1 VLSETSKLK
10 LAAAGLVL
18 AVVAG
23 FGVTGAFYTRAFAES
38 VEVTVEGP
46 RAGLV
51 MDPGNKV
58 KFRGVEIGR
67 VGSVELVGDGVEIVL
82 EIDPEEFDDLP
93 ADVVAD
99 IRSTTVF
106 GAKYVELVS
115 RAGINAGELREG
127 ATLATMGVTTEVN
140 TVFDSL
146 QRVLNGVDVADLN
159 QTLTV
164 LSTTLSGRGD
174 QVAAIAQQAD
184 DYLTKLQPL
193 LPQLREDL
201 LQVARFSR
209 IAVEVSPALIAILRN
224 ATVTADTVA
233 DKRGALDQL
242 LVDLTILGGR
252 GAEVLG
258 LNADAL
264 GELVRGLNLPSET
277 LRAYSSELPCL
288 ILGLDRTRRL
298 IADVIGGTDATLRAL
313 VSVRSRLSK
322 YTAPADLPDYPTGRG
337 PNCHGLPVLS
347 QSQIPIPER
356 GTPQ

>member
-1 VLSETSKLK
+1 MRSEASKLK
-10 LAAAGLVL
+10 LGALGLVL
-18 AVVAG
+18 VVVGA
-23 FGVTGAFYTRAFAES
+23 FGVTGAFYVRAFADP
-38 VEVTVEGP
+38 VEVTVEST

-58 KFRGVEIGR
+58 KLRGVEIGR
-67 VGSVELVGDGVEIVL
+67 VGSVERVGDGVEIVL
-82 EIDPEEFDDLP
+82 EIDRSDFDGIP
-93 ADVVAD
+93 ADVAAD

-115 RAGINAGELREG
+115 RSGTGQLAEG
-127 ATLATMGVTTEVN
+127 ATLRTLGVTTEVN

-146 QRVLNGVDVADLN
+146 QRVLSGVDVADLN

-164 LSTTLSGRGD
+164 LSATLSGRGD
-174 QVAAIAQQAD
+174 QVAAIAAQAD

-201 LQVARFSR
+201 LQVARLSR
-209 IAVEVSPALIAILRN
+209 TAVEVSPALIAILRN
-224 ATVTADTVA
+224 ATVTAGTVV
-233 DKRGALDQL
+233 DERRALDRL
-242 LVDLTILGGR
+242 LVDLTLLGGR

-264 GELVRGLNLPSET
+264 GTLVRGLNLPTET
-277 LRAYSSELPCL
+277 LRAYSSELPCFL
-288 ILGLDRTRRL
+288 LGMDRTRQL

-313 VSVRSRLSK
+313 VSIRSRLSK

-337 PNCHGLPVLS
+337 PDCHGLPALS
-347 QSQIPIPER
+347 PSQVPYPER

>member
-1 VLSETSKLK
+1 VLSESNKLK
-10 LAAAGLVL
+10 LGAVALVL
-18 AVVAG
+18 TVVAA
-23 FGVTGAFYTRAFAES
+23 FGITAALYTRAFADP
-38 VEVTVEGP
+38 VEVTVESS

-58 KFRGVEIGR
+58 KLRGVEIGR
-67 VGSVELVGDGVEIVL
+67 VGSVELVDDGVEIVL
-82 EIDPEEFDDLP
+82 EIDRDEFDGVP

-99 IRSTTVF
+99 IRSSTVF

-115 RAGINAGELREG
+115 RSGDGRLREG
-127 ATLATMGVTTEVN
+127 ATLTTRGVTTEVN

-146 QRVLNGVDVADLN
+146 QRVLDGVDVADLN

-164 LSTTLSGRGD
+164 LATTLSGRGD
-174 QVAAIAQQAD
+174 QVAAVAQQAD
-184 DYLTKLQPL
+184 DYLTRLQPL

-209 IAVEVSPALIAILRN
+209 MAVEVSPSLISILRN
-224 ATVTADTVA
+224 ATVTARTVV
-233 DKRGALDQL
+233 DKRSTLDRL

-264 GELVRGLNLPSET
+264 GALVRGLNLPSET
-277 LRAYSSELPCL
+277 LRAYSSELPCF
-288 ILGLDRTRRL
+288 ILGLDRTRQL
-298 IADVIGGTDATLRAL
+298 MADVIGGTDATLRAL
-313 VSVRSRLSK
+313 VTVRSKLSK
-322 YTAPADLPDYPTGRG
+322 YTAPADLPDYPSGRG
-337 PNCHGLPVLS
+337 PDCHGLPALS
-347 QSQIPIPER
+347 PSQIPFPER

>member
-1 VLSETSKLK
+1 MTETSKLK
-10 LAAAGLVL
+10 LGALGLVL
-18 AVVAG
+18 TVVAG
-23 FGVTGAFYTRAFAES
+23 FGITGALYTRAFADP
-38 VEVTVEGP
+38 VEVTVESS

-58 KFRGVEIGR
+58 KLRGVEIGR
-67 VGSVELVGDGVEIVL
+67 VGSVELIGDNVEIVL
-82 EIDPEEFDDLP
+82 EIDKDEFEGIP

-115 RAGINAGELREG
+115 KTDGGQLAEG
-127 ATLATMGVTTEVN
+127 ATLRTMGVTTEVN

-146 QRVLNGVDVADLN
+146 QRVLAGVDVADLN

-164 LSTTLSGRGD
+164 LATTLSGRGD
-174 QVAAIAQQAD
+174 QIAAIAEQAD
-184 DYLTKLQPL
+184 AYLTKLQPL

-209 IAVEVSPALIAILRN
+209 TAVEVSPALISILRD
-224 ATVTADTVA
+224 ATVTAETVV
-233 DKRGALDQL
+233 DKQSSLHRL
-242 LVDLTILGGR
+242 LADLTILGGR

-264 GELVRGLNLPSET
+264 EALVRGLNLPSST
-277 LRAYSSELPCL
+277 LRAYSSELPCF
-288 ILGLDRTRRL
+288 ILGLDRTRK
-298 IADVIGGTDATLRAL
+298 IMADVIGGTDASLRAL
-313 VSVRSRLSK
+313 VSVRSKLSK
-322 YTAPADLPDYPTGRG
+322 YTAPADLPDYPSGRG
-337 PNCHGLPVLS
+337 PDCHGLPELS
-347 QSQIPIPER
+347 PSQIPFPER